1 MQTFDADASG
11 TLDFEEFVD
20 MMAVPMASATDPA
33 MVVQRKKFVSQ
44 RLREAGIG
52 AQRSI
57 AVKRI
62 LAGVDPSVSIVS
74 SSSGGDDA
82 LHAAMTAPSKKAG
95 AFECLF
101 ISLYRMTEYFTN
113 ISCYYFNE
121 YFLMHLS
128 LLMKVSAATA
138 PAFTKNEL
146 LRDLFQIFD
155 EDGGGDLD
163 GDEVVMLL
171 EAFGRN
177 AVDAAATISTFDL
190 DNSGTIDF
198 KEFVAMVAVPMGGT
212 LCPLRALLSLL
223 TAQSLLVL
231 SLYITLSRITAHSLL
246 ALSLPR
252 SLSTVKI

>member
-1 MQTFDADASG
+1 M
-11 TLDFEEFVD
+11 L
-20 MMAVPMASATDPA
+20 
-33 MVVQRKKFVSQ
+33 
-44 RLREAGIG
+44 L
-52 AQRSI
+52 
-57 AVKRI
+57 
-62 LAGVDPSVSIVS
+62 
-74 SSSGGDDA
+74 
-82 LHAAMTAPSKKAG
+82 
-95 AFECLF
+95 
-101 ISLYRMTEYFTN
+101 
-113 ISCYYFNE
+113 FNE

-252 SLSTVKI
+252 SLALDGKIL

>member
-1 MQTFDADASG
+1 M
-11 TLDFEEFVD
+11 L
-20 MMAVPMASATDPA
+20 
-33 MVVQRKKFVSQ
+33 
-44 RLREAGIG
+44 L
-52 AQRSI
+52 
-57 AVKRI
+57 
-62 LAGVDPSVSIVS
+62 
-74 SSSGGDDA
+74 
-82 LHAAMTAPSKKAG
+82 
-95 AFECLF
+95 
-101 ISLYRMTEYFTN
+101 
-113 ISCYYFNE
+113 FNE

-231 SLYITLSRITAHSLL
+231 SLYITLSLITAHALL

-252 SLSTVKI
+252 SLAHDGKLTNLR